1 MSSRRNLFRPRSVAD
16 VSKAFTCSFC
26 SSVSYWT
33 RVTPDQAMYCLSCRC
48 EYCAGL
54 LAFQSVGQGKPNVYC
69 PRCIKEGDSPK
80 AVVN

>member
-1 MSSRRNLFRPRSVAD
+1 MRYRRNIFRPRSAAD

-48 EYCAGL
+48 GYCAGL
-54 LAFQSVGQGKPNVYC
+54 LAFQSAGKGKPDVYC
-69 PRCIKEGDSPK
+69 PRCIREGDAAE